1 MQKVNWHE
9 GDIVD
14 QDWELALGRSAV
26 YGFLAQ
32 SLVYPDAQMCE
43 SINRHYRPLLSG
55 LTFSSS
61 EVEAALLVAMSA
73 FEGEQGEL
81 RRAHSSVFTHIENQ
95 DCPAHESAYSPGDVF
110 RRADVMA
117 DIAAF
122 YRAHGVKAG
131 GLRRERV
138 DHIATELEFL
148 SFLARKEANAI
159 ANLGPAEIGEC
170 RRSQAHFLRDH
181 VACWAPG
188 FANRLTLSCNGSYL
202 LSIGSL
208 LGVWIE
214 ADVEFLGVEPAMQLA
229 DAQPPPPYD
238 VGFCGADVGEGAI
251 AVEIGKRKP

>member
-1 MQKVNWHE
+1 MQNVSWPDS
-9 GDIVD
+9 DILEH
-14 QDWELALGRSAV
+14 DWELALGRSAV

-32 SLVYPDAQMCE
+32 SLLYPDVQTCA
-43 SINRHYRPLLSG
+43 SIEDHYRPLLPGMSFNSAG
-55 LTFSSS
+55 L
-61 EVEAALLVAMSA
+61 EAAIADAMQA
-73 FEGEQGEL
+73 LEAEPDEL

-95 DCPAHESAYSPGDVF
+95 DCPAHESAYVPGDVF

-117 DIAAF
+117 DVAAF

-138 DHIATELEFL
+138 DHITTELEFL

-159 ANLGPAEIGEC
+159 ANLGSAEVSEC

-181 VACWAPG
+181 LACWAPG
-188 FANRLTLSCNGSYL
+188 FANRLTLSCNDSYL

-208 LGVWIE
+208 LGAWIE
-214 ADVEFLGVEPAMQLA
+214 ADLECLDVEAAERLD

-238 VGFCGADVGEGAI
+238 EGFCGADTEPDDIPVAI
-251 AVEIGKRKP
+251 RSRMP